1 MASNREQKPCIG
13 CEKGVAT
20 CSGCEKHFCLPHF
33 TEHRQELDKR
43 MDEVMHEHDQLLE
56 ALKPQ
61 GTVHPLMSQIDT
73 WEQASIQKIKDTAKQ
88 AREDLQVHLDCS
100 RDRLTDSLGNIAQ
113 QLKSNQASTVYTE
126 KELDEWLRQLKQ
138 MQQTL
143 EKSPNIDVIKDEEIH
158 SSIHMIKVLEKF
170 STEEHLMG
178 NKAATQSELASTS
191 MSISTGSFISH
202 FMIDN
207 PSGYIVNL
215 KTPPMKYLSN

>member
-33 TEHRQELDKR
+33 TEHRQKLDKR

-88 AREDLQVHLDCS
+88 AREDLQSD
-100 RDRLTDSLGNIAQ
+100 I
-113 QLKSNQASTVYTE
+113 
-126 KELDEWLRQLKQ
+126 
-138 MQQTL
+138 
-143 EKSPNIDVIKDEEIH
+143 
-158 SSIHMIKVLEKF
+158 IKVPEQKQVKMEK
-170 STEEHLMG
+170 
-178 NKAATQSELASTS
+178 
-191 MSISTGSFISH
+191 
-202 FMIDN
+202 D
-207 PSGYIVNL
+207 PSGFCNIQDR
-215 KTPPMKYLSN
+215 